1 MKPAYFIAAA
11 FAGALLP
18 SAAFAQDATPAE
30 VTLGVTAGYHD
41 LGISDEVYDLTGVEV
56 DDGSPI
62 FGGFASVD
70 FPVSDS
76 VFIGAEGNL
85 SIGTDAIDSD
95 YGASARLGHR
105 TPPVSTIPLA
115 TTSSAAASMF
125 RSAAR
130 RCSASMS
137 TRSRSTRCARP
148 RASASASKR
157 LGLDERGCLSGR
169 AGGPFLASGAN
180 AERHFFAGR
189 AAQLEEQRH
198 HPRKIFGRQ
207 RCQFR

>member
-95 YGASARLGHR
+95 YGASARLGYR
-105 TPPVSTIPLA
+105 TPNGTKVYV
-115 TTSSAAASMF
+115 
-125 RSAAR
+125 R
-130 RCSASMS
+130 
-137 TRSRSTRCARP
+137 
-148 RASASASKR
+148 
-157 LGLDERGCLSGR
+157 GGYQWVELD
-169 AGGPFLASGAN
+169 
-180 AERHFFAGR
+180 
-189 AAQLEEQRH
+189 
-198 HPRKIFGRQ
+198 
-207 RCQFR
+207 